1 MILKALEV
9 QKVKSKY
16 NIYLLYGENE
26 GYKSQ
31 ALNDLFISNFKG
43 EIVKSDENEIL
54 KNEDNFISRILN
66 KSLFDERKLFIINRV
81 SDKFLGIINEII
93 DRNPS
98 DIIVVLNC
106 GKLEKKSKIRK
117 IFETSK
123 NLAIIPF
130 YEDNYQSLLS
140 IMNEF
145 LSSNKIVVSQEAKNL
160 IIERS
165 AGDRRN
171 LKNELEK
178 VKNLSLSKNVITN
191 EYVEEITSITEN
203 YSVFDLVDN
212 YLQKNKK
219 KVSNILNENNYSNED
234 CILII
239 RTILNRS
246 KRLLKLVEIFEKN
259 GNIDYTISSF
269 KPPIF
274 WKEKESVKK
283 QINGWKSKKVRE
295 LIYKTN
301 ETEVLI
307 KKNFN
312 NSTNFISDL
321 ISNY

>member
-1 MILKALEV
+1 MILKAFEV

-31 ALNDLFISNFKG
+31 VLNDVFISNFKG

-54 KNEDNFISRILN
+54 KNEDNFISKILN
-66 KSLFDERKLFIINRV
+66 KSLFDERKIFIINKV
-81 SDKFLGIINEII
+81 SDKFLGIITEII
-93 DRNPS
+93 DRNLS
-98 DIIVVLNC
+98 DIIVILNC

-117 IFETSK
+117 LFENSK
-123 NLAIIPF
+123 NLAITPF

-145 LSSNKIVVSQEAKNL
+145 LSAGKIIISQEAKNL

-178 VKNLSLSKNVITN
+178 IKNLSLSKNVITN
-191 EYVEEITSITEN
+191 ENVDEITSITEN

-239 RTILNRS
+239 RTILSRS

-259 GNIDYTISSF
+259 DNIDHVISSF

-283 QINGWKSKKVRE
+283 QINGWKSKEVRE

-312 NSTNFISDL
+312 NSANFISDL

>member
-165 AGDRRN
+165 VGDRRN